1 MGFQM
6 IDYYGLSRISD
17 EVYLFEGRERVN
29 GYQELDKA
37 HVTFDAGIKAT
48 TYFHKVKHHY

>member
-1 MGFQM
+1 M

-37 HVTFDAGIKAT
+37 HVTFDTGFKAT